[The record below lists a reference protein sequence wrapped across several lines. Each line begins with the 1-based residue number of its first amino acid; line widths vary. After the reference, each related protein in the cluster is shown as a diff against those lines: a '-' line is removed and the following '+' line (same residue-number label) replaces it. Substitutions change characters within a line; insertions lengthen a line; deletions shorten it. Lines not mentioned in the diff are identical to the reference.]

1 MGKLNQ
7 RLLANMESGGGNKK
21 AQNKKV
27 NRLVDQKNVKDLR
40 NHLVQEMSNQ
50 GRKKEEVVIPSA
62 AGTSNIKKALQ
73 KLTKEEDVKLLGP
86 RMRRVNR
93 EMQVVDD
100 GVKSLEEIKAQQDNT
115 R

>member
-7 RLLANMESGGGNKK
+7 RLLANMESGGGSKK

-40 NHLVQEMSNQ
+40 NHLVQEMSNSS
-50 GRKKEEVVIPSA
+50 KKKTEELVIPSL
-62 AGTSNIKKALQ
+62 AGTSNIKKALE
-73 KLTKEEDVKLLGP
+73 KLTKEENLPPLGA
-86 RMRRVNR
+86 RMRKVNR
-93 EMQVVDD
+93 EVVVDD